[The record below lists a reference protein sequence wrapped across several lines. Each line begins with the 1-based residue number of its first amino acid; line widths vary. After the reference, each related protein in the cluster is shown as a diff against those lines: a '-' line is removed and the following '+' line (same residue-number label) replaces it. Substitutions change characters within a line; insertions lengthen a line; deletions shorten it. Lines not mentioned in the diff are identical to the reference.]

1 MLYEW
6 DETKRRKN
14 IAMHGVDFS
23 AVESFEWE
31 SAVIRQDTRKD
42 YGETRY
48 AALGPIEG
56 RLHCV
61 CFTVRGN
68 NLRIISLRKSQ
79 RERGKNMA
87 RKVIPPSRAENERIN
102 RGIAA
107 DPDTFEWTTEEFAKA
122 RPASEVLPRGL
133 YEAAVKRRR
142 GQRGPQKAPV
152 KKAITLRIDP
162 DILARYKA
170 TGPGWQ
176 SRMNEALRR
185 SLETA

>member
-1 MLYEW
+1 
-6 DETKRRKN
+6 
-14 IAMHGVDFS
+14 
-23 AVESFEWE
+23 
-31 SAVIRQDTRKD
+31 
-42 YGETRY
+42 
-48 AALGPIEG
+48 
-56 RLHCV
+56 
-61 CFTVRGN
+61 
-68 NLRIISLRKSQ
+68 
-79 RERGKNMA
+79 MA

-107 DPDTFEWTTEEFAKA
+107 DPDTFEWTTEEFAEA

-176 SRMNEALRR
+176 SRMNDALRR